1 MLEGNQIYDQTIQ
14 TFSENSSIL
23 GMTGIPQMDMIKR
36 IKFDDYPKR
45 NTEGQQGESSNG
57 IRSNVRVSAFEQVEV
72 HEDGKEVHVGRVELE
87 VDAGGTEVVAGG
99 HDPDHGEG
107 EAHRVEQPVVEG
119 YSCVLNL
126 ILLSLFKFKELLH
139 PDHFDEKKTKDRVA
153 YVAEQMV
160 AHD

>member
-1 MLEGNQIYDQTIQ
+1 M
-14 TFSENSSIL
+14 
-23 GMTGIPQMDMIKR
+23 
-36 IKFDDYPKR
+36 
-45 NTEGQQGESSNG
+45 
-57 IRSNVRVSAFEQVEV
+57 SAFEQVEV

-119 YSCVLNL
+119 YSFVLNL

-160 AHD
+160 AHDQRTSRLQALKIVDTMVLIPVIPWKNVISGAQLIKIN

>member
-1 MLEGNQIYDQTIQ
+1 M
-14 TFSENSSIL
+14 
-23 GMTGIPQMDMIKR
+23 
-36 IKFDDYPKR
+36 
-45 NTEGQQGESSNG
+45 
-57 IRSNVRVSAFEQVEV
+57 SAFEQVEV

-119 YSCVLNL
+119 YSFVLNL

-160 AHD
+160 AHDQRTSRLQALKIVDTMVLIPVIPWKNVISGAHLIKIN

>member
-1 MLEGNQIYDQTIQ
+1 M
-14 TFSENSSIL
+14 
-23 GMTGIPQMDMIKR
+23 
-36 IKFDDYPKR
+36 
-45 NTEGQQGESSNG
+45 
-57 IRSNVRVSAFEQVEV
+57 SAFEQVEV

-160 AHD
+160 AHDQRTSRLQALKIVDTMVLIPVIPWKNVISGAQLIKIN